1 MLLLGARL
9 WLAGLLRRV
18 GPTPLVCLP
27 ISRAQWR
34 QRNLAPAESQPRLL
48 AASQVR
54 PTCPCAEAGFLY
66 RVLSTDTLDQIR
78 RTLPGVWVWG
88 GGCHFP
94 LPGTG
99 MSPTLPASQAR
110 QRFSG
115 EVPRTSA
122 FLGPVFS
129 LDPCGSYFSATGLP
143 AYPLASPLSL
153 LASDGKRS
161 EGWVVHNI
169 ELSQA
174 RAPLAAVEER

>member
-78 RTLPGVWVWG
+78 RTLPGVCVG
-88 GGCHFP
+88 GGVTFICLALGCHPRFQQVRRGRGSQERCLGL
-94 LPGTG
+94 LPFWG
-99 MSPTLPASQAR
+99 LC
-110 QRFSG
+110 
-115 EVPRTSA
+115 
-122 FLGPVFS
+122 FLWIPVV
-129 LDPCGSYFSATGLP
+129 LI
-143 AYPLASPLSL
+143 SL
-153 LASDGKRS
+153 LLGFQLIPLLPPSRCWPVMVKGLK
-161 EGWVVHNI
+161 GG
-169 ELSQA
+169 LSIT
-174 RAPLAAVEER
+174 